1 MSSMVRKAIRKT
13 MGHSLLRVMGWRF
26 EGNKPEGFD
35 KFVIVAA
42 PHTSN
47 WDLPLMLACA
57 YISDT
62 DISWLGKHTL
72 FRSFGGPFF
81 TWLGGI
87 PVDRTASRGMV
98 QQVVDVFNRSEHLA
112 LAVSP
117 TGTRK
122 KISGWKTG
130 FYYIAHGSKV
140 PIVLSYLDFKTKRA
154 GFGPAIVP
162 SGDVEADFE
171 KFRAFYEGK
180 QGKYPE
186 QDTPVVIRAER
197 TYEPATEREGV
208 TDILKDAYDSVR
220 STEGHKA
227 KSP

>member
-98 QQVVDVFNRSEHLA
+98 QQVVDVFNPQAPARRSRA
-112 LAVSP
+112 GRQDFITSP
-117 TGTRK
+117 TDQR
-122 KISGWKTG
+122 S
-130 FYYIAHGSKV
+130 
-140 PIVLSYLDFKTKRA
+140 
-154 GFGPAIVP
+154 P
-162 SGDVEADFE
+162 S
-171 KFRAFYEGK
+171 
-180 QGKYPE
+180 
-186 QDTPVVIRAER
+186 
-197 TYEPATEREGV
+197 
-208 TDILKDAYDSVR
+208 S
-220 STEGHKA
+220 
-227 KSP
+227 